1 MKAPLPEPPAD
12 LSKTLVLLG
21 RPVRTRLELHPE
33 QASWTK
39 SGNFMDTSHG
49 RGKRFGLGS
58 RQGKVMAEEREFH
71 AQSPGYLFFTCSL
84 QAMAPAVVLT
94 WTGSALVQVAVSLTR
109 TNMRPAPQLGHLTA
123 DSCARRLRI
132 ISSARGEPWPPLSG
146 TI

>member
-39 SGNFMDTSHG
+39 SGNFMDTPHG

-58 RQGKVMAEEREFH
+58 RQGKVWPRRGVSRAISWVPVFH
-71 AQSPGYLFFTCSL
+71 LFFTGL
-84 QAMAPAVVLT
+84 QAMAPAV
-94 WTGSALVQVAVSLTR
+94 GPEKDPGESAFSAW
-109 TNMRPAPQLGHLTA
+109 
-123 DSCARRLRI
+123 SCSAGCKT
-132 ISSARGEPWPPLSG
+132 ISPSPLPTEKGEPAANTHG
-146 TI
+146 GKAN